1 MKNPISSIK
10 EKITQYIQLRFELI
24 RLEVIERLVNVM
36 GYFAFMII
44 AIFFFFLFIFFIFLG
59 IAELLNEF
67 FNSYALGYACTAG
80 IILVCAIFV
89 FMSSKKII
97 RFFAGKLVWL
107 LTKKKDSELTT
118 QDAKEETEE
127 R

>member
-44 AIFFFFLFIFFIFLG
+44 AIFLVFLIIFFVFLAL
-59 IAELLNEF
+59 AELFNQL
-67 FNSYALGYACTAG
+67 FNSYALGYFCTAVV
-80 IILVCAIFV
+80 ILLCSVFV
-89 FMSSKKII
+89 FMSSKNIV
-97 RFFAGKLVWL
+97 RFFAGKLAWL
-107 LTKKKDSELTT
+107 LTKQKEDK
-118 QDAKEETEE
+118 QAKEEETEQE
-127 R
+127 

>member
-44 AIFFFFLFIFFIFLG
+44 AIFLVFLFIFFIFLA
-59 IAELLNEF
+59 IAEL
-67 FNSYALGYACTAG
+67 FNKLFDSYALGYGCTAV
-80 IILVCAIFV
+80 IILFCSIFV

-97 RFFAGKLVWL
+97 RFFAGKMVWL
-107 LTKKKDSELTT
+107 LTKQKEEPKDKAL
-118 QDAKEETEE
+118 ETEE
-127 R
+127 ND